1 MVHDNKLEKS
11 LISTILSDNNALI
24 EHVSQVTIELF
35 HNLQNKKIVKLILE
49 LNDCGLK
56 PDHELIEQELESK
69 YQEENIDIWDYL
81 DPLNPMN
88 LGGYIL
94 KLKELQY
101 KRELGIICSQ
111 LQASSKSKMSDVFEL
126 NTKLTDATTKLSDIL
141 SATQTKSNDI
151 VVGNVIKEIE
161 YAKKHDGITGLITG
175 FKDIDTLTGGF
186 QNGHFVVM
194 AGRPGMGKTALA
206 LSMAMNGAIDYEQNI
221 VFFSMEMSAEQL
233 TKRLVSYVS
242 NIPLTS
248 LQNKDVIDFKHIHE
262 SVKPIIDKGF
272 TIYDRVNTLYDLKA
286 QCRRENAIKK
296 LDGIYIDYLQLIRHN
311 AGRGR
316 SKENEVSEVSR
327 ELKLLAMEL
336 NVPII
341 CLSQLSR
348 AVEQRG
354 GSKIPQLSDLRDSG
368 SIEQDADIV
377 EFIYR
382 PEYYDIYEDEDGNN
396 THGLAQ
402 VVHAKNR
409 HGATLTID
417 LEFKAENV
425 KFIDPKKQT
434 TQPAEPVTDWHEA
447 RNDEF

>member
-272 TIYDRVNTLYDLKA
+272 TIYDRVNTLYDLKS

-354 GSKIPQLSDLRDSG
+354 GSKIPQLSDLRDS
-368 SIEQDADIV
+368 
-377 EFIYR
+377 
-382 PEYYDIYEDEDGNN
+382 
-396 THGLAQ
+396 
-402 VVHAKNR
+402 
-409 HGATLTID
+409 
-417 LEFKAENV
+417 
-425 KFIDPKKQT
+425 
-434 TQPAEPVTDWHEA
+434 
-447 RNDEF
+447 